1 MLRGERTGLRA
12 RHEDD
17 IPVLESELYNDVET
31 LVRADSRPWRPLS
44 PGSAQ
49 SPYRLRDDATDSAA
63 FSVVELASDEL
74 VGEALLWGIDQHN
87 RLAHVGI
94 SLRPAFRGRGL
105 AADAV
110 RALCRYGFAI
120 LGLQRLQVET
130 LADNLAMIATATGA
144 GFTAEGTLRRSAWV
158 NGEFADEVIL
168 GLLATEWQTGK
179 AAPS

>member
-49 SPYRLRDDATDSAA
+49 SPYRLRDDATDSVA

-110 RALCRYGFAI
+110 RVLCRYGFAT
-120 LGLQRLQVET
+120 LGLPRLPPEP
-130 LADNLAMIATATGA
+130 LAAHLPTIAP
-144 GFTAEGTLRRSAWV
+144 
-158 NGEFADEVIL
+158 
-168 GLLATEWQTGK
+168 
-179 AAPS
+179 AP